1 MNKYAHIFKGK
12 KVTIMGLG
20 LLGKGLGD
28 AIFLAK
34 AGAILTITD
43 LKNEKE
49 LAPSLDKL
57 KKYKNIK
64 YVLGKHEISDFENCD
79 FVLKAQG
86 VPLNSPYIEH
96 ARKSKIPIRMDDELF
111 ISLLPKNVKV
121 VGVTGTRGKTT
132 VASLIFHILK
142 SSGKKAHLGGN
153 IRGLA
158 TLSLLPKIKSGDI
171 VVLELSSWQLQGF
184 HEQKIS
190 PNISVFTNFMDD
202 HMNYY
207 SSRKEYYYDKSAIY
221 AYQKKG
227 DICVVGSSLGSF
239 TTKSKKIIAES
250 NDVPKNW
257 KLPLVGEHNLEN
269 ISLSV
274 AVVKALRIPIIK
286 IKKGVESFKAVEG
299 RLQLVKKIKGVG
311 IYNDNNSTTPE
322 ATVAAL
328 KAFPNKNIILIMGGA
343 DKGLDT
349 KELIKTILKYTKKV
363 ILLPGTGTETL
374 PTLTRTVLAS
384 SLQDAVKKALEFAEK
399 GDVILFSPAFA
410 SFGLFKNEYDRT
422 DQFMNIIKKL
432 K

>member
-1 MNKYAHIFKGK
+1 
-12 KVTIMGLG
+12 MGLG

-410 SFGLFKNEYDRT
+410 SFGLFKNEYDRN

>member
-410 SFGLFKNEYDRT
+410 SFGLFKNEYDRN